1 MGKLLAFG
9 IVFLCVAIAPPAG
22 AGDSPTDPE
31 LDEIVVTATLRSAP
45 AIDVPASVTLLDGQT
60 LRDAGRSNLEDVLG
74 LIPNLN
80 WAGDT
85 SLPRYFQLRG
95 IGELE
100 QYQGAP
106 NPSVGF
112 LIDDIDFSG
121 LGTAGTLYDIDQVDV
136 LRGPQPTRYGANA
149 LAGLIYLRSAL
160 PTDTFY
166 GRVDLD
172 GGDYGTKSEG
182 AVISGPIDALAS
194 GFRLAAQHHYTDGYY
209 HNLYLNRD
217 DTNRQDEYTLR
228 AKWLFKPSDRLH
240 VELTALQVN
249 IDNGYDAYA
258 IDNSRNTES
267 DQPGVDSQHSTG
279 VSLRTHYLPT
289 DTLGLTAIATYAKSV
304 IKYGYDGDWGNPR
317 SWAPAA
323 AVYQYSE
330 IQNRERTTK
339 SLELRL
345 GTESAHG
352 FGWLAGLY
360 GNQLDESLNDLSLGD
375 YQPLGAPP
383 DPANDQTNSVI
394 ASGYRARN
402 VALFGELD
410 GEFAADLRWSVG
422 FRGERWS
429 ASYRGTTTDFLGT
442 NTGYTYA
449 AVTPTAIQS
458 VTPATLGP
466 ANNLWGG
473 QGSLIYGLGSG
484 QSIYAT
490 LVRGYKAGGFNLSQG
505 LLPGQLSFNP
515 ETDVNFEMGYKVD
528 LVDHRLK
535 VNADVFYVQRHDAQI
550 KSSFQ
555 SDPTNPDYFVYYTG
569 NAASG
574 RNYGLEGDVE
584 WRATAQV
591 TLGADLGLLQ
601 THFENFVQRFGG
613 SDGLGGSGGQ
623 GASSQAGGGVTSVS
637 VSRELA
643 NAPHWQAAVNA
654 TYRDPRGPFARLD
667 VTGMG
672 GYYFDLPPNY
682 TTSKPYGLFNAKIGW
697 ETPHWSAYLSGRNLL
712 DKRYPVRGFYFG
724 DVPPNFPSEVYLQ
737 LGDPRT
743 WVASVTVNFG
753 GAPGGGYQELLKGP

>member
-1 MGKLLAFG
+1 MDIATNLGLPPYLRGMALALS
-9 IVFLCVAIAPPAG
+9 ITASALPAR
-22 AGDSPTDPE
+22 AADSSDSSQ

-45 AIDVPASVTLLDGQT
+45 AIDVPASVTVLDQRT
-60 LRDAGRSNLEDVLG
+60 LKDAGRANFEDVLG

-149 LAGLIYLRSAL
+149 LAGLIYLRSAE
-160 PTDTFY
+160 PTDTLY

-182 AVISGPIDALAS
+182 AVISGPIAPLDS
-194 GFRLAAQHHYTDGYY
+194 GFRLSVQHYYSNGYY
-209 HNLYLNRD
+209 HDLYLNRD
-217 DTNRQDEYTLR
+217 DTNRQDEYTYR
-228 AKWLFKPSDRLH
+228 AKWAFTPSDRLRI
-240 VELTALQVN
+240 ELTALQVD

-279 VSLRTHYLPT
+279 VSIRAHYLAS
-289 DTLGLTAIATYAKSV
+289 DTIGLTAIATYAKSI
-304 IKYGYDGDWGNPR
+304 IKYSYDGDWGNPVL
-317 SWAPAA
+317 WAPFAS
-323 AVYQYSE
+323 VYQYSE
-330 IQNRERTTK
+330 IQNRDRTTRT
-339 SLELRL
+339 LELRL
-345 GTESAHG
+345 GTESNQG
-352 FGWLAGLY
+352 FGWLFGVY
-360 GNQLDESLNDLSLGD
+360 GNELDESLVDLSLGD
-375 YQPLGAPP
+375 YQPLGLPP
-383 DPANDQTNSVI
+383 DPADDQSDDVI
-394 ASGYRARN
+394 NSGYRARN

-410 GEFAADLRWSVG
+410 GDLAADLRWSVG
-422 FRGERWS
+422 LRGERWS
-429 ASYRGTTTDFLGT
+429 ANYQGTTTDFLGT

-449 AVTPTAIQS
+449 AVTPTAIES
-458 VTPATLGP
+458 VTPAILNP

-473 QGSLIYGLGSG
+473 HASLTYKLDSE

-505 LLPGQLSFNP
+505 LLPNQLSFNP
-515 ETDVNFEMGYKVD
+515 ETDVNFETGYKAD
-528 LVDHRLK
+528 LLEHRLK
-535 VNADVFYVQRHDAQI
+535 IDADVFYLYRHDAQI
-550 KSSFQ
+550 KTSFQ
-555 SDPTNPDYFVYYTG
+555 SDPTNPDDFVFYTG

-574 RNYGLEGDVE
+574 HNYGLESDLT
-584 WRATAQV
+584 WRATERV

-601 THFENFVQRFGG
+601 SYFEDFVQ
-613 SDGLGGSGGQ
+613 Q
-623 GASSQAGGGVTSVS
+623 GASGATTVS
-637 VSRELA
+637 VSRELP

-654 TYRDPRGPFARLD
+654 TYRDPRGPFARVD
-667 VTGMG
+667 ATGMG

-682 TTSKPYGLFNAKIGW
+682 TTSKPYGLLHAKVGW
-697 ETPHWSAYLSGRNLL
+697 ETPRWSVYLSGRNLL
-712 DKRYPVRGFYFG
+712 NKRYPVRGFYFG
-724 DVPPNFPSEVYLQ
+724 DVPPNFPNEVYIQ

-743 WVASVTVNFG
+743 WVASVSVNFG
-753 GAPGGGYQELLKGP
+753 GPPR

>member
-1 MGKLLAFG
+1 MGKIFSLSVLLTFFSVSLPVSAS
-9 IVFLCVAIAPPAG
+9 
-22 AGDSPTDPE
+22 DTNTDPQ

-45 AIDVPASVTLLDGQT
+45 AIDVPASVTILDRQT
-60 LRDAGRSNLEDVLG
+60 LRDAGRTNFEDVLG

-121 LGTAGTLYDIDQVDV
+121 LGTAGTLYDIDQIDV

-149 LAGLIYLRSAL
+149 LAGLIYLRSAE

-166 GRVDLD
+166 GRVDLN
-172 GGDYGTKSEG
+172 GGDYDTKSEA
-182 AVISGPIDALAS
+182 AVISGPIDSLDS
-194 GFRLAAQHHYTDGYY
+194 GFRLAAQHYYTDGYY

-217 DTNRQDEYTLR
+217 DTNRQDEYTFR
-228 AKWLFKPSDRLH
+228 AKWIFKPSDRLRI
-240 VELTALQVN
+240 ELIALQVN

-267 DQPGVDSQHSTG
+267 DQPGIDSQHSTG
-279 VSLRTHYLPT
+279 VSIRAHYLPS
-289 DTLGLTAIATYAKSV
+289 DTVGFTAIATYAKSV
-304 IKYGYDGDWGNPR
+304 IKYSYDGDWGNPVL
-317 SWAPAA
+317 WAPDA

-330 IQNRERTTK
+330 IQDRDRTTK
-339 SLELRL
+339 TLELRL
-345 GTESAHG
+345 GTESTQG
-352 FGWLAGLY
+352 FGWLVGFY
-360 GNQLDESLNDLSLGD
+360 GNQLDESLIDLSLGN
-375 YQPLGAPP
+375 YQSLGLPP
-383 DPANDQTNSVI
+383 DPANDQSDNVINSD
-394 ASGYRARN
+394 YRARN

-410 GEFAADLRWSVG
+410 GDLAADLRWSVG
-422 FRGERWS
+422 LRGERWS
-429 ASYRGTTTDFLGT
+429 ANYQGTTTDFLGT
-442 NTGYTYA
+442 NTGYTNA
-449 AVTPTAIQS
+449 AVTPTAIES
-458 VTPATLGP
+458 VTPATLSP

-473 QGSLIYGLGSG
+473 HASLIYRLDSG

-490 LVRGYKAGGFNLSQG
+490 VSRGYKAGGFNLSQG
-505 LLPGQLSFNP
+505 LLPSQLLFNP
-515 ETDVNFEMGYKVD
+515 ETDVNFETGYKADV
-528 LVDHRLK
+528 LDHRLK
-535 VNADVFYVQRHDAQI
+535 IDADVFYLYRQDAQI

-574 RNYGLEGDVE
+574 RNYGLESDAE
-584 WRATAQV
+584 WRATDRV

-601 THFENFVQRFGG
+601 THFENFMQQQG
-613 SDGLGGSGGQ
+613 SSG
-623 GASSQAGGGVTSVS
+623 ATSVS

-654 TYRDPRGPFARLD
+654 TYRDPRGPFVRID

-682 TTSKPYGLFNAKIGW
+682 TTSKPYGLLNAKIGW
-697 ETPHWSAYLSGRNLL
+697 ETPKWSAYLSGRNLL

-724 DVPPNFPSEVYLQ
+724 DVPPNFSNEVYIQ

-753 GAPGGGYQELLKGP
+753 GAPR